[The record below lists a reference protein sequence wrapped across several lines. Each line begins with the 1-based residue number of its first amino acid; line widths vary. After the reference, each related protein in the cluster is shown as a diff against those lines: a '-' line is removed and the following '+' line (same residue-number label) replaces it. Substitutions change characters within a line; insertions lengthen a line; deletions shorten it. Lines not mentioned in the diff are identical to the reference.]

1 MVNNKKKP
9 KKKPKQQ
16 QISNFFF
23 SKRRKQ
29 LIIDNLTV
37 FPDIVYIKINLSNMN
52 PDPEL
57 NYREIK

>member
-1 MVNNKKKP
+1 MVNKKNEKKSQTTTNK
-9 KKKPKQQ
+9 Q
-16 QISNFFF
+16 FFF

-57 NYREIK
+57 KYREIK